1 MMQREAEHP
10 VKTLRRVA
18 ILILVCLAAGA
29 VCFLA
34 GRFTGGKAE
43 KEPEIS
49 AVVLEGQLSQIS
61 ELASVS
67 YAYTNMGQFEDSN
80 DFYGMK
86 VPFTTK
92 KFILTYDGVIKAGVD
107 LSQARVT
114 VDGQKVHVRLPEA
127 KILSHEIDAD
137 SVRIFDEK
145 TSVFNPFTVED
156 FTGFQAEQQRVRRDA
171 EQKKEGGSGGK
182 RGEDGKD
189 AAPRSSEPELP
200 SVGRAES
207 RPLLDIEI

>member
-1 MMQREAEHP
+1 M
-10 VKTLRRVA
+10 
-18 ILILVCLAAGA
+18 
-29 VCFLA
+29 
-34 GRFTGGKAE
+34 
-43 KEPEIS
+43 
-49 AVVLEGQLSQIS
+49 VLEGQLSQIS

-67 YAYTNMGQFEDSN
+67 YAYTNMGQFENSN

-156 FTGFQAEQQRVRRDA
+156 FTGFQAEQQRVMEEKA
-171 EQKKEGGSGGK
+171 LAKGLLEEAQKKAADSIK
-182 RGEDGKD
+182 MLLTQALPEDT
-189 AAPRSSEPELP
+189 ELT
-200 SVGRAES
+200 VG
-207 RPLLDIEI
+207 

>member
-86 VPFTTK
+86 VTFTTK
-92 KFILTYDGVIKAGVD
+92 KCILTYDGVIKAGVD

-156 FTGFQAEQQRVRRDA
+156 FTGFQAEQQRVMEEKA
-171 EQKKEGGSGGK
+171 LAKGLLEEAQKKAADSIKMLLTQALPEGT
-182 RGEDGKD
+182 
-189 AAPRSSEPELP
+189 ELT
-200 SVGRAES
+200 VG
-207 RPLLDIEI
+207 

>member
-10 VKTLRRVA
+10 VKTLRRA
-18 ILILVCLAAGA
+18 GILVLVCLAVGA

-67 YAYTNMGQFEDSN
+67 YAYTNMGQFENSN

-145 TSVFNPFTVED
+145 TSVFNPFTVE
-156 FTGFQAEQQRVRRDA
+156 EQQRVMEEKA
-171 EQKKEGGSGGK
+171 LAKGLLEEAQKKAADSIK
-182 RGEDGKD
+182 MLLTQALPEDT
-189 AAPRSSEPELP
+189 ELT
-200 SVGRAES
+200 VG
-207 RPLLDIEI
+207 